1 MEKIYITANELI
13 DMLGI
18 SRAKAY
24 NRIKEM
30 NSELKRE
37 GYIVIK
43 GKVPRAYFEKRW
55 YGMGA

>member
-24 NRIKEM
+24 NLIKEM

>member
-1 MEKIYITANELI
+1 MDKIYITANELI

-24 NRIKEM
+24 NLIKEM

>member
-1 MEKIYITANELI
+1 MEKIYITANDLI

-24 NRIKEM
+24 NLIKEM

>member
-24 NRIKEM
+24 NLIKEM

-37 GYIVIK
+37 GY
-43 GKVPRAYFEKRW
+43 RE
-55 YGMGA
+55 GM